1 MVVEV
6 YPSRNVPVTY
16 KGEVWVRVGP
26 RRSVANA
33 EDCHRLEERYFSQ
46 QRTFEELPCTAATL
60 DVLDLKLFQNDFLPL
75 AIEKEII
82 EDDIRTIEQQLAALR
97 FYDLEERVPT
107 NLGVLLF
114 GKNPELYIPAPE
126 SSQGTAYLC
135 PHSALQC

>member
-1 MVVEV
+1 M
-6 YPSRNVPVTY
+6 
-16 KGEVWVRVGP
+16 GP

-97 FYDLEERVPT
+97 FYDLEERVLKREGFVPVLQQRRQKSLT
-107 NLGVLLF
+107 RLCVRFVVLG
-114 GKNPELYIPAPE
+114 
-126 SSQGTAYLC
+126 
-135 PHSALQC
+135 